1 MMDYAF
7 WTEMALWL
15 ASALVFAA
23 FFMKA
28 ILPLRAI
35 AIASNIAFV
44 AYGTAAE
51 NLPIFIL
58 HVALLP
64 LNALRI
70 FQHLKLIRTV
80 RNALEHEPKIE
91 KLIPFMTRYAIPSG
105 TTVFKLG
112 DRAETIYLLSEG
124 TIEFT
129 ELGVSLGPQTIFGE
143 VGPFLVDKSRT
154 ATAVCK
160 TDCVV
165 FALSE
170 ARLKEM
176 VIKEPALG
184 LFLTKLVAQRLNRN
198 VLAARRHSD
207 GN

>member
-1 MMDYAF
+1 MMDYTL

-35 AIASNIAFV
+35 AIASNVAFIV
-44 AYGTAAE
+44 YGIAAE
-51 NLPIFIL
+51 NTPILVL

-70 FQHLKLIRTV
+70 FQHLRLIRTV
-80 RNALEHEPKIE
+80 RSALENEPQIE
-91 KLIPFMTRYAIPSG
+91 KLIPLMSRRDLPRG
-105 TTVFKLG
+105 TVIFKRG
-112 DRAETIYLLSEG
+112 DRAETIYLLSDGE
-124 TIEFT
+124 ILFT
-129 ELGVSLGPQTIFGE
+129 ELGVTLGPQMIFGE
-143 VGPFLVDKSRT
+143 VGPFLVDKRRT
-154 ATAVCK
+154 GTAVCK

-165 FALSE
+165 YALSE
-170 ARLKEM
+170 ARLEDV

-184 LFLTKLVAQRLNRN
+184 LFLTKLVAQRMNRN
-198 VLAARRHSD
+198 VLAARRHSEET
-207 GN
+207 